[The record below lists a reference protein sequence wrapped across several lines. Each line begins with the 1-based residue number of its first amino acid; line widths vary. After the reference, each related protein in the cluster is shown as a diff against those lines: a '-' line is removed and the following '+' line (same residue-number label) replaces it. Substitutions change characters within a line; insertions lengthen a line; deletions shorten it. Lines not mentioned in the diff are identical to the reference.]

1 MASSTVTQRVNYG
14 TIAIFN
20 KVETNLKSGYNAL
33 DGKFTAP
40 ARGLYL
46 FYFSLNLSGNSIDV
60 RMYIRNRIYFRTRDY
75 RNYPTGTFM
84 VQLNKDDQ
92 VYMRFSTNV
101 NVYGG
106 SYTWFGGHLINEM

>member
-1 MASSTVTQRVNYG
+1 MASSTVTQYVRTSRN
-14 TIAIFN
+14 AIFN
-20 KVETNLKSGYNAL
+20 KVETNLISGYNAL

-46 FYFSLNLSGNSIDV
+46 LYF
-60 RMYIRNRIYFRTRDY
+60 TARDY

-92 VYMRFSTNV
+92 VYMKFHTNV

>member
-1 MASSTVTQRVNYG
+1 MASSTVTQYVRTN
-14 TIAIFN
+14 INAIFN

-46 FYFSLNLSGNSIDV
+46 FYFSLHLSSTSIEV
-60 RMYIRNRIYFRTRDY
+60 RMYVRNGLYFRTRDY

-92 VYMRFSTNV
+92 VYMKFNTNV
-101 NVYGG
+101 NVYGN